1 MKSARHLPELNRTL
15 CQTRGMEFDGRPVTA
30 EELLPLATANF
41 GHFTS
46 MRVEADGTVRGFGLH
61 LERLV
66 RDCQATFGVPLD
78 PEIARGFVRQFVGRN
93 PGPLALRVTVYD
105 PTLTVGAVGQSA
117 SPHFLVTAN
126 PATEMPSSPLRL
138 KTFPFTRDAAEIK
151 HTGLW
156 SQLHRRRQAK
166 LAGFDD
172 ALFVEPDRSV
182 SEGATWTVGFIDAD
196 NRVVWPDAPTLPST
210 TQQLLDQACDAR
222 TTVVKLDDLPHLRA
236 AFAANVSIGARPIS
250 QIDDVSFPPD
260 HPALRALR
268 EAYAATPGEVI

>member
-1 MKSARHLPELNRTL
+1 M
-15 CQTRGMEFDGRPVTA
+15 
-30 EELLPLATANF
+30 ANF

-78 PEIARGFVRQFVGRN
+78 PEIARGFVRQFVRRN

-126 PATEMPSSPLRL
+126 PATDMPSSPLRL

-210 TQQLLDQACDAR
+210 TQQLLDQACD
-222 TTVVKLDDLPHLRA
+222 T
-236 AFAANVSIGARPIS
+236 
-250 QIDDVSFPPD
+250 PD
-260 HPALRALR
+260 HRGEARRPPAPTCSVRRQRLDRRPSDQPDRRRLVSSRSSGPQGAPRGLRRHSRGGDLNAPGHPVDR
-268 EAYAATPGEVI
+268 PRDQGTP